1 MTKWEEGYSMGKA
14 AAEQELI
21 TKLREWLLNYVNK
34 GLFDNE
40 IEQQINEEKMKNE

>member
-21 TKLREWLLNYVNK
+21 TKLREWIKTLEGK
-34 GLFDNE
+34 ENE
-40 IEQQINEEKMKNE
+40 